1 MGLHEHAVQMMHELG
16 QYSGKF
22 GGKVTALF
30 YDKENTLGML
40 MRWWTLARPLV
51 SDKENMRIP

>member
-1 MGLHEHAVQMMHELG
+1 MGLHEHAVQIMHELG

-30 YDKENTLGML
+30 YDKEKYFRDDVDDDVVDLSEAATQ
-40 MRWWTLARPLV
+40 
-51 SDKENMRIP
+51 

>member
-30 YDKENTLGML
+30 YDKEKYFGDVDEVVDLSE
-40 MRWWTLARPLV
+40 AA
-51 SDKENMRIP
+51 SQ